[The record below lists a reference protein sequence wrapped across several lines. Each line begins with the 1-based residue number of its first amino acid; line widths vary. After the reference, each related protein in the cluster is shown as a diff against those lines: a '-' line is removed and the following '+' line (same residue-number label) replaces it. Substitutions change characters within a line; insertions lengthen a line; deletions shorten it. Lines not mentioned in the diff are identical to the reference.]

1 MGNGWD
7 RMEVGC
13 HGRGMDERVGM
24 KKWDE
29 PGVRKKEVT
38 EGGKEW
44 KADGKREEMEE
55 GMEEEWNGSWK

>member
-1 MGNGWD
+1 
-7 RMEVGC
+7 MEGEWN
-13 HGRGMDERVGM
+13 ERVGM

-29 PGVRKKEVT
+29 QGVWKKEVT

-55 GMEEEWNGSWK
+55 ESKRNGTEVGIDRVKWKGK

>member
-1 MGNGWD
+1 MNGEWY
-7 RMEVGC
+7 EK
-13 HGRGMDERVGM
+13 VGM

-55 GMEEEWNGSWK
+55 GMEEEWNGSGN